1 MTQREAPPPT
11 GSDDEDS
18 ATSIDHRFD
27 RADVL
32 FQGSN
37 GSTAWQ
43 TIERR
48 AEAAWLRRELTDWD
62 DWEEYEH
69 VH

>member
-1 MTQREAPPPT
+1 MTQRDARPPA
-11 GSDDEDS
+11 GSEDEDS
-18 ATSIDHRFD
+18 APGTDRRFD
-27 RADVL
+27 RADAL
-32 FQGSN
+32 FHGSN

-43 TIERR
+43 AIERR